1 MSNKYQIL
9 YNMVFLLYQ
18 KPVGSLGKPRITII
32 SAFTIVFRYRIKED
46 DLEKLED
53 EHDWLKRATVLREMI
68 KVKKCETT
76 SLQELARNALRQQ
89 ILTSLTY
96 NQVPRFI
103 PWKLR
108 RVVALPEIYTIPL

>member
-1 MSNKYQIL
+1 MLVTVAQI
-9 YNMVFLLYQ
+9 
-18 KPVGSLGKPRITII
+18 GKLSPLVTPQL
-32 SAFTIVFRYRIKED
+32 TIVFRYRIKED